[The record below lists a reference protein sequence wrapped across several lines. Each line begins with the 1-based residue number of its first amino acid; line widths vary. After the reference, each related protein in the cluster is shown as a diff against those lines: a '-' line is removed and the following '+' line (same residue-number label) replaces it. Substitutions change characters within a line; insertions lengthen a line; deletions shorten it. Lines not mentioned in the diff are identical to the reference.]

1 MACRVATRQLDVE
14 SAVSTAGRSS
24 TTPTPLSISL
34 NVTSFSASLLLPTA
48 SASCAHWALPHGSS
62 VLAEFKGFGQKRTK
76 PERNTRSMAAEGRYG
91 QKSRGTCHFLR
102 GISELAAQI
111 LAPGWLVRGGHL
123 DDELWLLAW
132 QVEAAAADKRLAKRR
147 CFAGQDAHVVC
158 MLAADTCR
166 MPSLAGI

>member
-1 MACRVATRQLDVE
+1 MQQYIQYITGALGTRGFPQGDATERLCE
-14 SAVSTAGRSS
+14 NLAIT
-24 TTPTPLSISL
+24 L
-34 NVTSFSASLLLPTA
+34 
-48 SASCAHWALPHGSS
+48 GSS
-62 VLAEFKGFGQKRTK
+62 PRKLSPDLFKGFGQKRTK

-91 QKSRGTCHFLR
+91 QKSRGACHFLR

-132 QVEAAAADKRLAKRR
+132 QVEAAAADKRFAKRR

>member
-1 MACRVATRQLDVE
+1 MSRQERPNNLKVVVVTE
-14 SAVSTAGRSS
+14 TLKSS
-24 TTPTPLSISL
+24 GHTL
-34 NVTSFSASLLLPTA
+34 
-48 SASCAHWALPHGSS
+48 GSS
-62 VLAEFKGFGQKRTK
+62 PRKLSPELFKGFGQKRTK